1 MNDLENIQNHIYTI
15 RGQRVMLDFDLASI
29 YEVETKA
36 LNQAVKRNYKRFEG
50 EEFMFQLTPEEWR
63 MFKVDF
69 FKQYPTEN
77 EAATNLRSQFVT
89 ANYIKKQRFFP
100 YAFTEIGVAVII
112 SADYELLTNLE
123 NKKYTNE
130 IVGRYHLCKC
140 IPSFYATN
148 LEEFKQAYTSVKN
161 LEGDF
166 ENCRVCMK
174 YTEDEGAV
182 SFRVIVPDEEV
193 DFRRISSP
201 IGAKISYSEVLKILS
216 SEPEFKELMIM
227 PFLNGL
233 DVTID
238 SFMGDYNFF
247 AVSRYKLGNRR
258 VLVENNEQFYNL
270 SKQFAIMTGLKGLY
284 NIQLKGHNEEWYFLE
299 VNTRMAGGIHKAI
312 SCGVNLPYLAYADA
326 IGKDIS
332 DKAKELQE
340 HFGDRQH
347 LSQIETPIMLENDGL
362 TARDLT
368 AIDLI
373 LRG

>member
-1 MNDLENIQNHIYTI
+1 MYINTVWFNHTFSTEYHVI
-15 RGQRVMLDFDLASI
+15 
-29 YEVETKA
+29 KA
-36 LNQAVKRNYKRFEG
+36 LREGAAQHGGEVLNIIGSNKDANCIYKTECDVFFKEPDDLTD
-50 EEFMFQLTPEEWR
+50 EEYVDYALSVCKAY
-63 MFKVDF
+63 KVD
-69 FKQYPTEN
+69 
-77 EAATNLRSQFVT
+77 V
-89 ANYIKKQRFFP
+89 FFP
-100 YAFTEIGVAVII
+100 KRCRNIISKYKDKFTEIGVAVIS
-112 SADYELLTNLE
+112 SADYEMLTNLE

-161 LEGDF
+161 LGGDF

-312 SCGVNLPYLAYADA
+312 SCEVNLPYLAYADA